1 MQKERLDVLLTQ
13 RGLAESRSL
22 AQRLIMAG
30 QVRVNG
36 QVYIKPATKVLPD
49 AELTVDQGQR
59 FVSRGGEK
67 LEAAMQAFGF
77 EKINGM
83 MCADVGSSTGGFT
96 DCMLQHGAEKVYAI
110 DVGYGI
116 LHWKMRN
123 HPRVVSMERTNA
135 RYVEGFDEPV
145 HLVTMDASFIPLKIL
160 LPVAIGWFGPE
171 GGQMLVLVKPQFE
184 AGRKVVA
191 KGKGVVRDPEVH
203 RNVLMEVLG
212 FAQETGLEVRGLIAS
227 PLKGPKGNT
236 EFLAHLVYPAEK
248 QADLEEMV
256 RAVLPEIVEEEKES
270 ND

>member
-1 MQKERLDVLLTQ
+1 MLLAE

-49 AELTVDQGQR
+49 AELTVDKGQR
-59 FVSRGGEK
+59 FVSRGGDK
-67 LEAAMQAFGF
+67 LEEAMQVFGF
-77 EKINGM
+77 EKIDGLV
-83 MCADVGSSTGGFT
+83 CADVGSSTGGFT
-96 DCMLQHGAEKVYAI
+96 DCMLQHGAAKVYAI

-116 LHWKMRN
+116 LHWKMRK

-160 LPVAIGWFGPE
+160 LPVAIKWFGPE

-191 KGKGVVRDPEVH
+191 KGKGVVRDPAVH
-203 RNVLMEVLG
+203 RDVLMEVLG
-212 FAQETGLEVRGLIAS
+212 FAQETGLEVRGLIRS
-227 PLKGPKGNT
+227 PLTGPKGNV
-236 EFLAHLVYPAEK
+236 EFLAHLGYPAAGKAE
-248 QADLEEMV
+248 LEEMV
-256 RAVLPEIVEEEKES
+256 SAVLPEIIEEEEE
-270 ND
+270 